1 MTTSSNLVVG
11 VAVGAVFLVLAIG
24 IVNMIRG
31 GAGSPQRW
39 QTLMRWRVGLQLV
52 ALLIALSV
60 VYLRGRW

>member
-31 GAGSPQRW
+31 GAGSPQRS

-52 ALLIALSV
+52 ALLIALAV